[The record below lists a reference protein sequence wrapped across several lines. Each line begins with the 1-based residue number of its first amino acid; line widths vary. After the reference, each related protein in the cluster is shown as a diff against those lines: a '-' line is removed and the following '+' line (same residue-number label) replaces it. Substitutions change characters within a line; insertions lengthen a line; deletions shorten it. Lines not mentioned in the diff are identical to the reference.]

1 MRCVPVCVCRWRAD
15 DLSCWTVSILAL
27 SLLSSP
33 LPLPF
38 VLPPYF
44 SGSSIYQ
51 LTSLSKSI
59 FGSRQRRT
67 IRPSVGWSVT
77 RLKRAELR
85 PIGFPFGSSN
95 FFVRYFPVC
104 VCFRFPPRDLKASPL
119 FFLCAFH
126 YPLFLVY
133 LFLGRSF
140 FTSLCRFQDPTIRQ
154 PRGCRL
160 NVDDQDE
167 GNCVPEL
174 G

>member
-1 MRCVPVCVCRWRAD
+1 
-15 DLSCWTVSILAL
+15 VSILAL

-119 FFLCAFH
+119 FFCVHFIT
-126 YPLFLVY
+126 PFSLFICSWAGP
-133 LFLGRSF
+133 F
-140 FTSLCRFQDPTIRQ
+140 SLDFADSKSQ
-154 PRGCRL
+154 PFAI
-160 NVDDQDE
+160 
-167 GNCVPEL
+167 PEAV
-174 G
+174 GWM